1 MKLRSEYLFCQL
13 MPPAEHQGP
22 AQLTLSNT
30 DNLLLPSFL
39 TPLLN
44 RTHLLPLLLS
54 CRAPSD
60 LSSLFVAHFLR
71 STPFT
76 AMVFRARSWV
86 IFSLHPS
93 LTLDHLIPSQRNNAD
108 NHPLLNS
115 HLQHRPLPESQNLRS
130 IGYQPSTPGCP
141 PGTKTQHLQQMVPQI
156 PHPYPLTASA
166 VICLRAFFGHQNL
179 HCLPGHQAKS
189 AGD

>member
-115 HLQHRPLPESQNLRS
+115 HLQHRPPLGAACPAPHTSMLLSNRIVLGESRL
-130 IGYQPSTPGCP
+130 STVDSPRIL
-141 PGTKTQHLQQMVPQI
+141 K
-156 PHPYPLTASA
+156 
-166 VICLRAFFGHQNL
+166 
-179 HCLPGHQAKS
+179 
-189 AGD
+189 

>member
-1 MKLRSEYLFCQL
+1 MKLCSEYLFCQL

-44 RTHLLPLLLS
+44 RTHLLPLLPS

-76 AMVFRARSWV
+76 AMVFRAQSWV
-86 IFSLHPS
+86 IFSLHPTVSPLTISSPPKELMLTTTPFSIPISSTGLSLSPRTSDPLATSHLLLVVPQGPKPNIYSRWCRRS
-93 LTLDHLIPSQRNNAD
+93 LTRT
-108 NHPLLNS
+108 
-115 HLQHRPLPESQNLRS
+115 R
-130 IGYQPSTPGCP
+130 
-141 PGTKTQHLQQMVPQI
+141 
-156 PHPYPLTASA
+156 
-166 VICLRAFFGHQNL
+166 
-179 HCLPGHQAKS
+179 
-189 AGD
+189 

>member
-1 MKLRSEYLFCQL
+1 MKLCSEYLFCQL

-22 AQLTLSNT
+22 AQLTLSNI
-30 DNLLLPSFL
+30 DNLLLPRLL

-44 RTHLLPLLLS
+44 RTHLFPLLPS
-54 CRAPSD
+54 CLAPSD

-86 IFSLHPS
+86 LFSSHPTVS
-93 LTLDHLIPSQRNNAD
+93 PLTISSSPKELMLTTC
-108 NHPLLNS
+108 PLPLNS

-130 IGYQPSTPGCP
+130 TGYQPSTPGCP
-141 PGTKTQHLQQMVPQI
+141 PGTETQHL
-156 PHPYPLTASA
+156 
-166 VICLRAFFGHQNL
+166 
-179 HCLPGHQAKS
+179 
-189 AGD
+189 

>member
-1 MKLRSEYLFCQL
+1 MKPCSEYLFCQL

-30 DNLLLPSFL
+30 DNLLLPSLL

-44 RTHLLPLLLS
+44 HTHLLPLLPS
-54 CRAPSD
+54 CLAPSD

-86 IFSLHPS
+86 LFSFHPTVSPLTISSPPKELMLTTRPPPTTPISSTGLSLSPRTSDLLATGHRLLVVPQGPKPNIYSRWCRRS
-93 LTLDHLIPSQRNNAD
+93 LTRT
-108 NHPLLNS
+108 
-115 HLQHRPLPESQNLRS
+115 R
-130 IGYQPSTPGCP
+130 
-141 PGTKTQHLQQMVPQI
+141 
-156 PHPYPLTASA
+156 
-166 VICLRAFFGHQNL
+166 
-179 HCLPGHQAKS
+179 
-189 AGD
+189 